1 MTSNGSWKIPRK
13 TDSTEQPVNATT
25 AEVVVPGKKRKRT
38 GPFRIQ
44 AGCVVALRLRPQLQ
58 HCRISVVRRP
68 SAENGEEASLLQSIA
83 WDDAFTWTWTKPC
96 IGRDEGLTLIGKRIR
111 CVFPKAP
118 DNPKS
123 RDKLLEGEIIRLVD
137 YGEKQLRGTKRSF
150 TVELLI
156 DKKDAGRFSFL
167 ANGFEGRET
176 GEKTKKQQLE
186 EIIRGKDTVSVIVN
200 LIKPWWMEY
209 QPNQELDSTKF
220 ARWDIQKL
228 VPTKLFHR
236 PAATNSK
243 SDTESVQTENMAK
256 ERRKSKET
264 ISTAARYLG
273 DGNDSAD
280 QQTIN
285 FQWVASRYHE
295 TLFSA
300 RTEQEK
306 DPFDAELLSAGVC
319 AEVVKVEPTRS
330 NAPTDGSAT
339 STLAMV
345 TLQRIFLPEQT
356 CSGRLSHD
364 HASSAYHDWNRKYLL
379 KVPVEHLVIISKNIH
394 TTRDASEGGQSDSN
408 DILSALFV
416 SHSYSQASNVYF
428 PSSLSAGE
436 SLLKS
441 SPTCHRCR
449 RIISLDQCGD
459 QSRQIGGNELWLCQ
473 TCNSE
478 LAIVGNCALSHIE
491 KCECRWCVGDRS
503 RGWEAEMSSR
513 IENLNG
519 ASRKN
524 SIFSHIYDTI
534 VELGAFDFHLPNI
547 SPSTIPV
554 ARGSVSMKI
563 RPKGPSK
570 LKRTAPGRPPKNIA
584 THAGNESKNKKRRL
598 SGIVNGIGSNEAD
611 STKTLEDFSVFQPS
625 CARFTP
631 YDRSRIKKREGFVHN
646 ETRKDK
652 PRSLREKEDEKGGGD
667 LEKEEK
673 TTSGRAARANQRRV
687 IKSVASIGSSTA
699 LNIDT
704 LACREPQLRF
714 DRSGI
719 HAWGVFADED
729 IAAGEMILEYRGEI
743 IGNSVAEKREVEYEA
758 ANIGSDYMFRI
769 DATTVCDATKLG
781 CVARFINASCEPNC
795 YTKIITLDGSKR
807 IVIYAKRNIRAGEEL
822 CYDYKFPLEFDEKK
836 RIPCYC
842 GAKDCRGYMNWDK
855 KYVAVPMDSKV
866 ENNKAGTTI
875 GLLETSYTL
884 GKKPK

>member
-13 TDSTEQPVNATT
+13 TDDAEQPVKATT
-25 AEVVVPGKKRKRT
+25 AEAVVPVKKRKRT

-44 AGCVVALRLRPQLQ
+44 TGCVVALRLRPEVQQ
-58 HCRISVVRRP
+58 CRISVVRRP
-68 SAENGEEASLLQSIA
+68 SNENGEEASLLQSIA
-83 WDDAFTWTWTKPC
+83 WDDAFTWIWTKPC

-111 CVFPKAP
+111 CFFPRAP

-123 RDKLLEGEIIRLVD
+123 KNKLLEGEIIRLVD
-137 YGEKQLRGTKRSF
+137 YGEQQLRGTKRSF

-156 DKKDAGRFSFL
+156 DKKNAGRFSFL
-167 ANGFEGRET
+167 PNGFEGLET

-200 LIKPWWMEY
+200 LMKPWWMEY
-209 QPNQELDSTKF
+209 QPNPELDSAKF

-236 PAATNSK
+236 PAATSSK
-243 SDTESVQTENMAK
+243 SDNEYIQSENITK
-256 ERRKSKET
+256 ERRKSKAT

-295 TLFSA
+295 TLLSA
-300 RTEQEK
+300 TMEQEK
-306 DPFDAELLSAGVC
+306 DLFDAESLCAGVC

-330 NAPTDGSAT
+330 NTPTNGSAT

-356 CSGRLSHD
+356 CSGRLSQD
-364 HASSAYHDWNRKYLL
+364 QALSAYQDWDRQYLL
-379 KVPVEHLVIISKNIH
+379 KVPVEHLIIISKNLH
-394 TTRDASEGGQSDSN
+394 TTCGASEAGQSDSN

-416 SHSYSQASNVYF
+416 SHSYSQANNVYR
-428 PSSLSAGE
+428 PSSFSAEE
-436 SLLKS
+436 SVLKS
-441 SPTCHRCR
+441 CPSCHRCR
-449 RIISLDQCGD
+449 RIISHDQCGD
-459 QSRQIGGNELWLCQ
+459 KSWQRGGNELWLCQ
-473 TCNSE
+473 ICISE
-478 LAIVGNCALSHIE
+478 LVITGNGALSHIE
-491 KCECRWCVGDRS
+491 KCECRSCLGDRS
-503 RGWEAEMSSR
+503 KGWEAEMSSR
-513 IENLNG
+513 IEDLSG
-519 ASRKN
+519 TSRGN
-524 SIFSHIYDTI
+524 SIFSHIYHTI
-534 VELGAFDFHLPNI
+534 DELGIVDFSPPNI

-570 LKRTAPGRPPKNIA
+570 IKRAAPGRPPKDIA

-598 SGIVNGIGSNEAD
+598 SGIVNGIVSNKTD
-611 STKTLEDFSVFQPS
+611 STKTQEDFSVFQAT

-631 YDRSRIKKREGFVHN
+631 YDRSRIKKRDGFSTN
-646 ETRKDK
+646 ETRRDK
-652 PRSLREKEDEKGGGD
+652 PRSLREKDDEKGGGD

-687 IKSVASIGSSTA
+687 IKSVASLGSSTA

-743 IGNSVAEKREVEYEA
+743 IGNSIAEKREVEYEA

-795 YTKIITLDGSKR
+795 HTKIITLDGSKR
-807 IVIYAKRNIRAGEEL
+807 IVIYAKRTIRAGEEL

-855 KYVAVPMDSKV
+855 KYVAVPTDPKV
-866 ENNKAGTTI
+866 ETNEAGKTN
-875 GLLETSYTL
+875 GLLETPRTL
-884 GKKPK
+884 GKRPK